1 MTHRTSARRSSSVPS
16 GSDRVAR
23 DVPPTVRSPSWTL
36 RTELLAGLIGAL
48 VTPDGDA
55 EVRSFFDISPVPQL
69 LLTPDRKVRVANRA
83 AGRLFAPSGAS
94 LGGRPFADLLAPSAR
109 AALEGLFRALDGPAA
124 SGQRVA
130 SEALSADGRA
140 VPIELLIVRLAA
152 GAASGFGIVAR
163 DLRVPA
169 AGRVPAPLEV
179 GGTYTLAELLMAD
192 RLRELV

>member
-1 MTHRTSARRSSSVPS
+1 MTHRAFARRSIFVPS
-16 GSDRVAR
+16 DSVRSARVAA
-23 DVPPTVRSPSWTL
+23 PPVRRPSWTL
-36 RTELLAGLIGAL
+36 GPELLAGLIGAL

-55 EVRSFFDISPVPQL
+55 EVRSFFDVSPVPQL
-69 LLTPDRKVRVANRA
+69 LLTPDRKIRVANRA
-83 AGRLFAPSGAS
+83 ASRLFAPSGVA
-94 LGGRPFADLLAPSAR
+94 LGGRLFADLLAPSAR
-109 AALEGLFRALDGPAA
+109 AAVDGLFRALDGPAA

-130 SEALSADGRA
+130 SEAISPDGRA

-152 GAASGFGIVAR
+152 GAPSGFGIVAR

-169 AGRVPAPLEV
+169 AGRVPTPLDA